1 MEKELKEILDKLK
14 EATTTQDN
22 KLIDKHLNELNKL
35 WERNEQEV
43 IENAKKDGF
52 HLPKTTSNE
61 N

>member
-43 IENAKKDGF
+43 IENA
-52 HLPKTTSNE
+52 
-61 N
+61 